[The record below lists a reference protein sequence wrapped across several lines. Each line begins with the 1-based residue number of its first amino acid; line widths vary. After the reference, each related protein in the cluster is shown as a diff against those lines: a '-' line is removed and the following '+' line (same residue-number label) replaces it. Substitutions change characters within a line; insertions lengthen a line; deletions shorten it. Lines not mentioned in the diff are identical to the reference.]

1 MIKRFY
7 EWENWPG
14 IMHHFLFILVIY
26 ISYNLIITRKERTLT
41 NLLLFSIIL
50 GIDIIIHQIINI
62 RNNKDTSYY
71 L

>member
-1 MIKRFY
+1 MIKQFY

-14 IMHHFLFILVIY
+14 IMHHFLLILVIY

-41 NLLLFSIIL
+41 NLLLFSIVL
-50 GIDIIIHQIINI
+50 GIDVIIHQIINM
-62 RNNKDTSYY
+62 RNNKDTSYH